1 MNYEMVS
8 IMFCKHCGSE
18 MSEEALACPKCGH
31 PTVEKGTKSKVAFV
45 LLALFLGG
53 LGIHRFYLGNWG
65 LGLLMLVFCWT
76 GIPVI
81 VAAIEA
87 IVIGLRKDDPRFA

>member
-1 MNYEMVS
+1 
-8 IMFCKHCGSE
+8 MFCKHCGSE

-31 PTVEKGTKSKVAFV
+31 PTVERGTKSKVAFV

-53 LGIHRFYLGNWG
+53 LGIHRFYLGGGSNVIF
-65 LGLLMLVFCWT
+65 GLLMIAFVWT
-76 GIPVI
+76 GIPSLI
-81 VAAIEA
+81 ALIEA